1 MVGKLELDNFDKTK
15 RLTEYKDIVVL
26 MRNTRNFIAFKKIF
40 SKYNIPSHIVL
51 SQGFLQSNEGIS
63 IINVL
68 SAFDNHLNDIAFTSL
83 LKGNYV
89 ISNFSEDLLLKIRC
103 DDSISMYDNVLNY
116 IESKQEHYQELS
128 AFIDYY
134 HDCLLYT
141 SRCV

>member
-1 MVGKLELDNFDKTK
+1 MLL
-15 RLTEYKDIVVL
+15 KD
-26 MRNTRNFIAFKKIF
+26 F
-40 SKYNIPSHIVL
+40 SKYSIPSHIVL
-51 SQGFLQSNEGIS
+51 SQGFLQSNEVIS

-128 AFIDYY
+128 AFIG
-134 HDCLLYT
+134 LL
-141 SRCV
+141 S